1 MFANKSESPGK
12 KKELNNLDIFAKKGK
27 IRKGPAFK
35 AAVRTIKEQNRRKS
49 SSDEQHWK
57 LLQNTINDALK
68 DKIIEKMT

>member
-49 SSDEQHWK
+49 SSDE
-57 LLQNTINDALK
+57 
-68 DKIIEKMT
+68 